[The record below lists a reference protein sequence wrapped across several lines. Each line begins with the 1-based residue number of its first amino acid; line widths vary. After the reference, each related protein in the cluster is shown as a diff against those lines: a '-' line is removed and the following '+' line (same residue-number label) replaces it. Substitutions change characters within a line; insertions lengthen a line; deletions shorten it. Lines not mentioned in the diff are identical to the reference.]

1 MQRIKTPRRDLPTFK
16 VPAKIAAQSNVRKPK
31 PRKVLPPPPSVSSLT
46 FSRTKSRESSLRL
59 ESSPMDIS
67 LSSSCMNG
75 SFPTIDLTQ
84 DEDIDA
90 FNQVSLD
97 VGTAVNS
104 QSESNF
110 GHNLKP
116 F

>member
-1 MQRIKTPRRDLPTFK
+1 
-16 VPAKIAAQSNVRKPK
+16 
-31 PRKVLPPPPSVSSLT
+31 
-46 FSRTKSRESSLRL
+46 
-59 ESSPMDIS
+59 
-67 LSSSCMNG
+67 MNG